1 MKLLKNY
8 PFWVAFYVT
17 VVGLG
22 FSILMIVRTPPLDF
36 KEPNK
41 YYLAGISIIFL
52 ILGVRYGYLAFKG
65 KLEPKGVTVKEV
77 RKQALRK
84 IKSEAYLAKVIKED
98 PDPGVR
104 KTALKRLE
112 EITSEGGN

>member
-8 PFWVAFYVT
+8 PFWVSCYVT
-17 VVGLG
+17 AVGLG
-22 FSILMIVRTPPLDF
+22 FGVLTMVRTPPLEF
-36 KEPNK
+36 KESNP
-41 YYLAGISIIFL
+41 YVLMGISLIFF
-52 ILGVRYGYLAFKG
+52 ILGVRYGYLALRG
-65 KLEPKGVTVKEV
+65 KLEPKGITVKDV
-77 RKQALRK
+77 RKEALRK

-112 EITSEGGN
+112 EITSEDGN

>member
-22 FSILMIVRTPPLDF
+22 FSILTIVRTPQLDF

-41 YYLAGISIIFL
+41 YYLTGISIIFF
-52 ILGVRYGYLAFKG
+52 ILGVRYGYLALRG